1 MNSLDLDN
9 FIETSETYMAAMVAG
24 PVECK
29 PSLESSSSEKTSS
42 SSNSMYPADWWW
54 AERQV
59 SEILAEHPGELVKTG
74 SPNVLCTAL
83 PNHWRSNKTL
93 PMAFKVIALSDVDD
107 GTVVN
112 LRVGNDENFCGELR
126 NNTAV
131 MKNNVAKFNDLR
143 IIGRSG
149 RGKSFNLIISISTLP
164 TIIAVYSKCIK
175 VTVDGPREPRSV
187 PFSGQQQHF
196 FDSRLTYHASRSAV
210 GVAMGAAGYGLS
222 NNWGYNNYSSYLGYG
237 AGGVVGSS
245 VTGYQPS
252 SLAGYGSPVIDPLL
266 TGASTVSSDTT
277 SPAGVNGDDGDTTPE
292 YQPPDLPDMDIKPN
306 MQMKTAPGNNKSVD
320 IIVDQQ
326 YASIARS
333 QQEQYTSDNVASSV
347 TTQHTNDYLPTTSS
361 QHFYY
366 NTPLV
371 PPTHQMTGGLGVPYL
386 GQDTRNSSH
395 SYLPGRHDITAVDEF
410 RENDDDS
417 GMDMKAGRE
426 EIGHYDNEMI
436 SQTGPIRGYP
446 GTRADGFVW
455 RPY

>member
-1 MNSLDLDN
+1 
-9 FIETSETYMAAMVAG
+9 MAAMVAG

-29 PSLESSSSEKTSS
+29 PTMEPTSGEKSSS
-42 SSNSMYPADWWW
+42 SSNNMYPADWWW

-74 SPNVLCTAL
+74 APNVLCTAL

-93 PMAFKVIALSDVDD
+93 PMAFKVIALSDIDD

-149 RGKSFNLIISISTLP
+149 RGKSFNLIIVISSLP
-164 TIIAVYSKCIK
+164 TIVACYSKCIK
-175 VTVDGPREPRSV
+175 VTVDGPREPRR
-187 PFSGQQQHF
+187 QQQHF

-210 GVAMGAAGYGLS
+210 GVAMGAAGYGPLT

-245 VTGYQPS
+245 VAGYQPS
-252 SLAGYGSPVIDPLL
+252 SLAGYGSPVLDPLL
-266 TGASTVSSDTT
+266 TGAAPISSDTT
-277 SPAGVNGDDGDTTPE
+277 SPSGVTADDGDTTPE
-292 YQPPDLPDMDIKPN
+292 YQPPDLPEMDIKPN
-306 MQMKTAPGNNKSVD
+306 MQMKGVGVATAVTVKPTDS
-320 IIVDQQ
+320 IVDQQ
-326 YASIARS
+326 YSVART
-333 QQEQYTSDNVASSV
+333 QQEQYSSDSGTSTGQLN
-347 TTQHTNDYLPTTSS
+347 NDYLPTTTS
-361 QHFYY
+361 QQFYY
-366 NTPLV
+366 NTSLAHQ
-371 PPTHQMTGGLGVPYL
+371 HQMAGLGSGVTYL
-386 GQDTRNSSH
+386 GQDSRTPSH
-395 SYLPGRHDITAVDEF
+395 NYLQGRQDIASVDEF
-410 RENDDDS
+410 RENEDDS
-417 GMDMKAGRE
+417 GMEMKAGRE